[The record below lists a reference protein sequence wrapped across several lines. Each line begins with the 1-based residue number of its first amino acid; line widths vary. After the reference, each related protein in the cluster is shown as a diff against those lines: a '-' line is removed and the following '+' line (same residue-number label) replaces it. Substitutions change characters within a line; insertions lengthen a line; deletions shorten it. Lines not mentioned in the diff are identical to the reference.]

1 MFCLVL
7 YVDIYMVGT
16 KVIMGNNASALTLIK
31 TVTLKC
37 TGNNYIHHHHALIE
51 KVNFT

>member
-7 YVDIYMVGT
+7 YVDIYTVGA

-31 TVTLKC
+31 AVTPKY
-37 TGNNYIHHHHALIE
+37 TGNDCIPHHHALTE
-51 KVNFT
+51 KVSFT